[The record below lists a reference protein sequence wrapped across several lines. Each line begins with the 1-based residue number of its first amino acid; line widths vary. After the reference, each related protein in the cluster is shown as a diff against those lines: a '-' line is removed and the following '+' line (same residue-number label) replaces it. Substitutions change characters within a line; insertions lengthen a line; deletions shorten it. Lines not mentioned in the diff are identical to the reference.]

1 MNLKTLLC
9 VIALSLGI
17 GLLNSA
23 NPIFIEAGKAV
34 LVLSILGFYSVAQ
47 MKEVIHEQEFFDE
60 TIEKKMVKSEE
71 HESQRQKVA

>member
-9 VIALSLGI
+9 VVALTLGI

-47 MKEVIHEQEFFDE
+47 MKEVIHEQEFLEE
-60 TIEKKMVKSEE
+60 TIEKRLVQPEE
-71 HESQRQKVA
+71 HENQRQKVA